1 MDEIAATNAGK
12 QDNDDGNYL
21 RALGIDAAKAGV
33 SAIIRL
39 ATDHKKEF
47 DAIDKKYKN
56 NPAGAE
62 KAKTDATTE
71 FFFKDKRYGDGHL
84 SISQIIKNLPDND
97 DRTLKSVGI
106 LNGILKNFAANSDDI
121 HNGRYLL
128 EKAGFVYNEAEKH
141 WEPRKG
147 VNGKIVS
154 PHELMRNIINF

>member
-21 RALGIDAAKAGV
+21 RALGIDAANAGV

-47 DAIDKKYKN
+47 DEINKKYKN

-71 FFFKDKRYGDGHL
+71 FFLKDKRYGDGHL
-84 SISQIIKNLPDND
+84 SIS
-97 DRTLKSVGI
+97 
-106 LNGILKNFAANSDDI
+106 
-121 HNGRYLL
+121 
-128 EKAGFVYNEAEKH
+128 
-141 WEPRKG
+141 
-147 VNGKIVS
+147 
-154 PHELMRNIINF
+154 